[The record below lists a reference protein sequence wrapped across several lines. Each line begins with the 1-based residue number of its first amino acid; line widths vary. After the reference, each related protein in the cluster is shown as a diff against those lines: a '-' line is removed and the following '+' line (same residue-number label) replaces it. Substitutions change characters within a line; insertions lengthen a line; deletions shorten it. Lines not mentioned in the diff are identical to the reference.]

1 MDKNTLVI
9 WNPNA
14 GSTEQAA
21 AIHQKLIDHPDVTIY
36 EPTSGTDAQAKVR
49 IACEQGIKLIVAAG
63 GDGTVNSVINGLS
76 TAPNDVTLGVLP
88 LGTANDWCASL
99 AIPNDPDL
107 AWETLQNRHVQPID
121 VLELETESQTT
132 RFANIATGGNS
143 HRVTEAITAEMKQRW
158 GALCYIRGAVS
169 ILNDLK
175 SFDTTISID
184 GGEPQQFSAWNL
196 LVANGKT
203 SAGRVEVAPQ
213 ARLNDGLLDL
223 VIIQSGTLIDLA
235 DLSARY
241 LFDDYIE
248 SDQVIY
254 RQARHIALKSQPPV
268 KFSLDGDIVDEQPI
282 SFRCLPAA
290 LNVIVGEEFQIA

>member
-14 GSTEQAA
+14 GSIEQAV
-21 AIHQKLIDHPDVTIY
+21 AIRQKFIDHPEVTIY
-36 EPTSGTDAQAKVR
+36 EPTSATDAQAKVR
-49 IACEQGIKLIVAAG
+49 IACEQGTKLIIAAG

-99 AIPNDPDL
+99 AISNDPEL
-107 AWETLQNRHVQPID
+107 AWETLQNRRVQAVD
-121 VLELETESQTT
+121 VVELETESLTT

-184 GGEPQQFSAWNL
+184 GAEPQDYSVWNL

-223 VIIQSGTLIDLA
+223 VIIQSGTMIDLA

-241 LFDDYIE
+241 LFDDYID
-248 SDQVIY
+248 SNQVIY

-290 LNVIVGEEFQIA
+290 LNVIVGEEFQNG

>member
-21 AIHQKLIDHPDVTIY
+21 AIRQKLIDHPDVTIY
-36 EPTSGTDAQAKVR
+36 EPTSATDAQAKVK

-76 TAPNDVTLGVLP
+76 TAPNDVILGVLP

-107 AWETLQNRHVQPID
+107 AWETLQNRHVQAID
-121 VLELETESQTT
+121 VIELETESQTT

-143 HRVTEAITAEMKQRW
+143 HRVTEAITAEMKERW

-175 SFDTTISID
+175 SFDTVISID
-184 GGEPQQFSAWNL
+184 GGAPQQFSAWNL

-213 ARLNDGLLDL
+213 ARLDDGLLDL
-223 VIIQSGTLIDLA
+223 VIIQSGTMIDLA

-254 RQARHIALKSQPPV
+254 RQARHIALNSQPPV

-282 SFRCLPAA
+282 AFRCLPAA
-290 LNVIVGEEFQIA
+290 LNVIVGEEFESG

>member
-9 WNPNA
+9 WNSNA

-21 AIHQKLIDHPDVTIY
+21 AFREKFIDHPEVTIY
-36 EPTSGTDAQAKVR
+36 EPTSASDAQTKVK
-49 IACEQGIKLIVAAG
+49 IACEQGTKLIVAAG
-63 GDGTVNSVINGLS
+63 GDGTVNSVINGL
-76 TAPNDVTLGVLP
+76 TDAPNDVILGVLP

-99 AIPNDPDL
+99 AISKDPEL
-107 AWETLQNRHVQPID
+107 AWETLQNRHVQAID
-121 VLELETESQTT
+121 VIELETQSQTT
-132 RFANIATGGNS
+132 RFANTATGGNS
-143 HRVTEAITAEMKQRW
+143 HRVTKAITAEMKQRW
-158 GALCYIRGAVS
+158 GALCYIRGAIN

-184 GGEPQQFSAWNL
+184 GGEPQRFSAWNL

-203 SAGRVEVAPQ
+203 TAGRVEVAPQ

-223 VIIQSGTLIDLA
+223 VIIQSGTMIDLA

-241 LFDDYIE
+241 LFDDYIK

-254 RQARHIALKSQPPV
+254 RQARHIALRSLPPI
-268 KFSLDGDIVDEQPI
+268 KFSVDGDIVDDQPI

-290 LNVIVGEEFQIA
+290 LNVIVGEKFQSD